1 MVREVYEAFL
11 EAGTSKP
18 VAAAAAEAIP
28 ATESLA
34 TQQDIASVR
43 QDIARLEIQ
52 IAETRATVWK
62 AVIAGAGLV
71 VVLSK
76 FVDWVMR

>member
-1 MVREVYEAFL
+1 MGVMVREVYEAFL
-11 EAGTSKP
+11 EAGASQP

-28 ATESLA
+28 VSDQLA
-34 TQQDIASVR
+34 TKE
-43 QDIARLEIQ
+43 DIARLEIQ

-71 VVLSK
+71 VVHNT
-76 FVDWVMR
+76 FVDWIIR

>member
-1 MVREVYEAFL
+1 MGVMVREVYEAFL
-11 EAGTSKP
+11 EAGASQP

-28 ATESLA
+28 VSDQLA
-34 TQQDIASVR
+34 TKE
-43 QDIARLEIQ
+43 DIARLEIQ

-71 VVLSK
+71 VVLNT
-76 FVDWVMR
+76 FVDWIIR

>member
-11 EAGTSKP
+11 EAGASQP

-28 ATESLA
+28 VSDQLA
-34 TQQDIASVR
+34 TKE
-43 QDIARLEIQ
+43 DIARLETQ

-62 AVIAGAGLV
+62 AVIAGASLV
-71 VVLSK
+71 VVLNTI
-76 FVDWVMR
+76 VNWIIR

>member
-1 MVREVYEAFL
+1 MGVMVREVYEAFL
-11 EAGTSKP
+11 EAGASQP

-28 ATESLA
+28 ISDQLA
-34 TQQDIASVR
+34 TKEDV
-43 QDIARLEIQ
+43 ARLEVQ

-71 VVLSK
+71 VVLST
-76 FVDWVMR
+76 FVDWVIK

>member
-1 MVREVYEAFL
+1 MGVMVREVYEAFL
-11 EAGTSKP
+11 EAGASQP

-28 ATESLA
+28 ISDQLA
-34 TQQDIASVR
+34 TKEDV
-43 QDIARLEIQ
+43 ARLEVQ

-71 VVLSK
+71 VLLNK
-76 FVDWVMR
+76 FLDWTIK

>member
-1 MVREVYEAFL
+1 MGVMVREVYEAFL
-11 EAGTSKP
+11 EAGASQP

-28 ATESLA
+28 ISDQLA
-34 TQQDIASVR
+34 TKEDV
-43 QDIARLEIQ
+43 ARLEVQ

-71 VVLSK
+71 VLLNK
-76 FVDWVMR
+76 FLDWIIK

>member
-1 MVREVYEAFL
+1 MDLMVREVYEAFL
-11 EAGTSKP
+11 EAGASQP

-28 ATESLA
+28 ISDQLA
-34 TQQDIASVR
+34 TNE
-43 QDIARLEIQ
+43 DIARLEIQ

-71 VVLSK
+71 VVLNA
-76 FVDWVMR
+76 FVDWIIR

>member
-18 VAAAAAEAIP
+18 AAAAAAEAIP

-34 TQQDIASVR
+34 TKQDL
-43 QDIARLEIQ
+43 ARLEARLEVQ

-76 FVDWVMR
+76 FVDWSMR

>member
-1 MVREVYEAFL
+1 MGVMVREVYEAFL
-11 EAGTSKP
+11 EAGASQP

-28 ATESLA
+28 ISDQLA
-34 TQQDIASVR
+34 TKEDV
-43 QDIARLEIQ
+43 ARLEVQ

-71 VVLSK
+71 VLLNK
-76 FVDWVMR
+76 FLDRIIK

>member
-1 MVREVYEAFL
+1 MGVMVREVYEAFL
-11 EAGTSKP
+11 EAGASPP

-28 ATESLA
+28 ISDQLA
-34 TQQDIASVR
+34 TKEDV
-43 QDIARLEIQ
+43 ARLEVQ

-71 VVLSK
+71 VLLNK
-76 FVDWVMR
+76 FLDWTIK